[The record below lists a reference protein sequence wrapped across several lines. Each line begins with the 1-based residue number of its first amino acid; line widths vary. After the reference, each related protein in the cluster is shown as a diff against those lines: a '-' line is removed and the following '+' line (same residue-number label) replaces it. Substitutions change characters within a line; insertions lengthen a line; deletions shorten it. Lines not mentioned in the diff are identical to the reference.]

1 MSATLTFQ
9 PIVSDA
15 DLDVVAA
22 LALDIWEEFYVPI
35 IGRAQVDYMVGKFQ
49 SREAMRAQI
58 VSGYEYFMIRLESR
72 PVGYIAVEV
81 KRAERELFL
90 SKFYLSS
97 STRGTG
103 LGRRAM
109 TFVEELATLR
119 ELASIWLTVNKNN
132 PSVQIYEKLGFVNER
147 SFVADIGGG
156 FVMDDYVMR
165 KVLTVN

>member
-1 MSATLTFQ
+1 MTGKTTFQ
-9 PIVSDA
+9 PIISDA

-22 LALDIWEEFYVPI
+22 LARDIWEEFYVPI
-35 IGRAQVDYMVGKFQ
+35 IGRAQVDYMVPKFQ
-49 SREAMRAQI
+49 SREAMRAQLS
-58 VSGYEYFMIRLESR
+58 SGYEYFMIRLDSR

-90 SKFYLSS
+90 SKFYLHS

-109 TFVEELATLR
+109 GFVEEIAKLR
-119 ELASIWLTVNKNN
+119 DLTSIWLTVNKGN
-132 PSVQIYEKLGFVNER
+132 PSIQIYEKLGFAKER
-147 SFVADIGGG
+147 AIVMDIGNG

-165 KVLTVN
+165 KMLP